1 MSNMDEFNRIT
12 VLALGTL
19 YQAFPQ
25 AVRLQVE
32 VIDENPD
39 SNTIKNFY
47 YTVYFLSSEGYIKYE
62 GAQDEGKFFI
72 EVMLTMKG
80 LRVLRLVPDA
90 IQENLNLG
98 ESFVSLLKTNAKEAD
113 EEALKVMVNRFVSE
127 SQVS

>member
-1 MSNMDEFNRIT
+1 MHEFNRIT
-12 VLALGTL
+12 VLVLGTL

-47 YTVYFLSSEGYIKYE
+47 YTVYFLSSEGYLKYE

-90 IQENLNLG
+90 FQEKLNLG
-98 ESFVSLLKTNAKEAD
+98 ESFVGLLKSNAREAD
-113 EEALKVMVNRFVSE
+113 EEVLKVMVNRFVSE
-127 SQVS
+127 TQTG